1 MRSGHSTTRYLAAQQ
16 STTQATLR
24 APRHLPRNPSRV
36 RVVSPKILGAPKIFE
51 NERPK
56 NRKNVCPIHCVWV
69 PRARIQVANICP
81 SNFPPVERSRRENH
95 QEISTKN
102 VSPQNFRC
110 TQMSNEKFGEGTE
123 PFTHNSA
130 GGPPHGRGSRTM
142 NSGRARDLSHT
153 TRRAHRREPC
163 RRKPGL
169 GERHFYGPC
178 RWSCL
183 GLCLT
188 LA

>member
-1 MRSGHSTTRYLAAQQ
+1 MGNSRADVGYLDP
-16 STTQATLR
+16 R
-24 APRHLPRNPSRV
+24 ASHPHAVNGTHIFRV
-36 RVVSPKILGAPKIFE
+36 FGALIFEKFFVHPNIFE

-56 NRKNVCPIHCVWV
+56 NRKNVCPIHGVGAT
-69 PRARIQVANICP
+69 RADP
-81 SNFPPVERSRRENH
+81 SSQRLPLEFPPVDRSRRENH

-102 VSPQNFRC
+102 VSPKILGAQRY
-110 TQMSNEKFGEGTE
+110 
-123 PFTHNSA
+123 
-130 GGPPHGRGSRTM
+130 RTK
-142 NSGRARDLSHT
+142 NSGRARNLSHT
-153 TRRAHRREPC
+153 IRRAHRREPC

-169 GERHFYGPC
+169 GEPQFHGPC